1 MKKNEQTNRV
11 ERFIDNIDRYINLR
25 IDAFKLAMVENLST
39 LAGNILGIVIFLLLA
54 LIALL
59 LLTAAATWAI
69 GILIGSMIGALLIM
83 AAVYLIIGGIVLANR
98 QRLFSNRMVRMFSR
112 MFFEHNNNRDDDEQA

>member
-98 QRLFSNRMVRMFSR
+98 QKLFSNRMVRMFSR